1 MSEGPTLLEASLIE
15 SLIDERLDNVSESQS
30 PGPETSSSVS
40 APTSLIEPTAT
51 AIDGWLDYS
60 ENPQSRW
67 MTGFH
72 RLDVLTRG
80 LGRGEMMLCVGRSHS
95 GKSQFL
101 YQAIV
106 NTVMNQDDAR
116 ILIFS
121 PDEPRELVVAKL
133 YSIMFGVNGAEVE
146 HALRNGDPEVKNH
159 LQELGETGNIFDR
172 LIIHDGSP
180 SFRIMHDV
188 MFEAEDYWQMSTT
201 MAMVDYLELLV
212 PDAKESGSQAVIRLA
227 QACKRWCKEA
237 DLPLAVVHQ
246 SGRANER
253 GTAGGISVARYG
265 GEQESHQVI
274 EIYRQRDQKQLT
286 AGQAAFHKNSINVNL
301 VKNKRPPNRLE
312 DLLYY
317 IDEDCG
323 AISEYTTDRE
333 PRYEF

>member
-1 MSEGPTLLEASLIE
+1 
-15 SLIDERLDNVSESQS
+15 
-30 PGPETSSSVS
+30 
-40 APTSLIEPTAT
+40 
-51 AIDGWLDYS
+51 
-60 ENPQSRW
+60 
-67 MTGFH
+67 
-72 RLDVLTRG
+72 
-80 LGRGEMMLCVGRSHS
+80 MMLCVGRTHS

-106 NTVMNQDDAR
+106 NTLINQDHAR

-121 PDEPRELVVAKL
+121 PDEPRELVVAKI
-133 YSIMFGVNGAEVE
+133 YSLMFGVNGAEVE
-146 HALRNGDPEVKNH
+146 RSLRNGDPEVKKH
-159 LQELGETGNIFDR
+159 LQELGEPGNLFDR

-188 MFEAEDYWQMSTT
+188 MFEAEDYWQTPTT

-253 GTAGGISVARYG
+253 GTSGGISVARYG

-274 EIYRQRDQKQLT
+274 EVYRQRDRRNLT
-286 AGQAAFHKNSINVNL
+286 ANEASFHRNSINVNL

-323 AISEYTTDRE
+323 AISEYTSARE
-333 PRYEF
+333 PSYDR